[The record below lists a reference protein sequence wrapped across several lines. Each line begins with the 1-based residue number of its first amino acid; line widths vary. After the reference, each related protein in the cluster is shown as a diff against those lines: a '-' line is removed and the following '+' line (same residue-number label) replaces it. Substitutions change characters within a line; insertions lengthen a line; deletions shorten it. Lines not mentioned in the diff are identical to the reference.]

1 VRSRSEAP
9 TPALLVEV
17 TLRGQGGGRSDAS
30 DHAEELRQLAES
42 AGFSTAGQIVARRD
56 RPDPALYLGRGKV
69 DEIREQLLRSG
80 SGAVILD
87 AALSPVQQRNLEHEL
102 GVTVLDRTA
111 LILEIFAQRA
121 QSREGKLQVELAR
134 LQHLATRLV
143 RGWTHLERQRGG
155 IGLRAGPG
163 EKQIELDRRM
173 IGQRVKQLRE
183 RLRTLDSQ
191 RRTQR
196 RARSRRDAFCVSLVG
211 YTNAGKSTL
220 FNALTRSSA
229 YCADQLFATLD
240 TTSRRCF
247 VGPGVPVVLSDTV
260 GFIRDLPHALIDA
273 FKATLDEAAQANLL
287 VHVVDASV
295 ASREAQMEAVDG
307 VLQEIGAG
315 EVPRCIV
322 FNKIDL
328 AERGAAVERAACG
341 RIDSVWLSARSGEGL
356 ELLRSAIAQRAQ
368 EQTAQEQAV
377 QESQPAS
384 ERSEPPAFIGTTP

>member
-1 VRSRSEAP
+1 VEVALRGSSRSA
-9 TPALLVEV
+9 AGAADGV
-17 TLRGQGGGRSDAS
+17 G
-30 DHAEELRQLAES
+30 ELRQLAQS
-42 AGFSTAGQIVARRD
+42 AGFATAGELVARRD

-69 DEIREQLLRSG
+69 EQIREQVASSG
-80 SGAVILD
+80 SGVVILD
-87 AALSPVQQRNLEHEL
+87 VALSPVQQRNLEREL
-102 GVTVLDRTA
+102 GVAVLDRTA
-111 LILEIFAQRA
+111 LILDIFGQRA

-134 LQHLATRLV
+134 LQHLSTRLV

-196 RARSRRDAFCVSLVG
+196 RARRRREAFCVSLVG

-220 FNALTRSSA
+220 FNAMTRSSA

-247 VGPGVPVVLSDTV
+247 VAPGVPVVLSDTV

-273 FKATLDEAAQANLL
+273 FKATLDEAAQADLL
-287 VHVVDASV
+287 VHVVDASI
-295 ASREAQMEAVDG
+295 ASREAQMDAVDG
-307 VLQEIGAG
+307 VLREIGAG
-315 EVPRCIV
+315 DVPRCVV
-322 FNKIDL
+322 FNKIDRV
-328 AERGAAVERAACG
+328 ARGAAVERSACG
-341 RIDSVWLSARSGEGL
+341 RIDSVWLSAQSGHGL
-356 ELLRSAIAQRAQ
+356 ELLRGAIAQRAQ
-368 EQTAQEQAV
+368 E
-377 QESQPAS
+377 SPADPS
-384 ERSEPPAFIGTTP
+384 RSLEPPCR